1 MEKFRAKLNGFLFEI
16 FSYSTG
22 REAIIKSKKVGMF
35 RKNFLL
41 LKLLFNYSLNKD
53 IF

>member
-1 MEKFRAKLNGFLFEI
+1 MDKLRAKLNGFLFEM

-35 RKNFLL
+35 RNDF
-41 LKLLFNYSLNKD
+41 
-53 IF
+53 